1 MKVSIHQPDY
11 IPYLGFFYKMYK
23 SDLFIYLDDAQFSNE
38 AAHNYNRIKTSQ
50 GALRLKF
57 PVDLTFGDPINKV
70 RPKDELKWKEKHLRT
85 IEMNYKKA
93 PFFSDIYPSIKDIY
107 MSGYANV
114 AELNI
119 SINTFIA
126 ENFGI
131 KPKIY
136 RSSTLNISSKKEER
150 VIDLSLAVGAD
161 CYVSGNGARVYQ
173 MEKHFVDKGLLLEYI
188 DYKPIE
194 YTQLWGGFI
203 EDMSVID
210 YIFNCGYDFESVIY
224 KVNLLNGNR

>member
-136 RSSTLNISSKKEER
+136 RSSTLNI
-150 VIDLSLAVGAD
+150 
-161 CYVSGNGARVYQ
+161 
-173 MEKHFVDKGLLLEYI
+173 
-188 DYKPIE
+188 
-194 YTQLWGGFI
+194 
-203 EDMSVID
+203 
-210 YIFNCGYDFESVIY
+210 
-224 KVNLLNGNR
+224 